1 MRRRV
6 VFPIM
11 DTIARHP
18 LKSFGVVAVLV
29 VLSLWLNIKP
39 EQPKGVPSV
48 PKAPMLT
55 VGEPAAVSG
64 RVAVVT
70 TNTPPAPDGMLPVSH
85 PMWVIDL
92 GREEAV
98 CVFAVS
104 ENGVATQVG
113 NAVTIGGRVTGVEE
127 GRVYLTD
134 CKLIPASKP

>member
-1 MRRRV
+1 
-6 VFPIM
+6 M
-11 DTIARHP
+11 DTIGRHP
-18 LKSFGVVAVLV
+18 LTSLCVVAVLV
-29 VLSLWLNIKP
+29 ALSLWLSIKP

-48 PKAPMLT
+48 PAASTFT
-55 VGEPAAVSG
+55 VGEHAAVSG

-70 TNTPPAPDGMLPVSH
+70 TNTPPAPDGLLPVSH
-85 PMWVIDL
+85 PMWGIDL

-113 NAVTIGGRVTGVEE
+113 NVVTIGGRVTCVEK